1 MVEGVKEFAP
11 EFQVGPLC
19 YMESLK
25 EGHIQILEAWSVRW
39 GRWPS
44 KRREIRL
51 TDGRRCWGLRKGR
64 RIQELRDSM
73 RSFMSV
79 DTLPGDDISV
89 ATEVCSSGYGAPG
102 PGRTPSEGDRE
113 SVLQGV
119 DPLRAP
125 ATDNRVK
132 GT

>member
-1 MVEGVKEFAP
+1 MEF
-11 EFQVGPLC
+11 
-19 YMESLK
+19 LK
-25 EGHIQILEAWSVRW
+25 QGHIQILEAWSVRW

-79 DTLPGDDISV
+79 DTLPGDDVRV
-89 ATEVCSSGYGAPG
+89 ATKVCSRGHGASG
-102 PGRTPSEGDRE
+102 PGRAACPRRHDRDRE